1 MEKFFS
7 SLKISADKSMLVTGS
22 IAAGLI
28 MLLAVFVAVQVFARC
43 ILGLHIQGL
52 FELCSYSL
60 IVFTFLSAAYTLR
73 QGKHISVEILLQFIS
88 ERQKDALGIVVSIV
102 SLAFSGILMYS
113 AWIWAS
119 KAFASS
125 VSTISE
131 IPVPKGVLIS
141 SIVLGAFLLFIQT
154 IRNIAEK
161 IQRMRRK
168 TDHASVSRARI
179 KERLGAYPLLYVI
192 LIALSLW
199 IAVQVDLM
207 WGISL
212 FTLVLLFSG
221 MPVFMALGLA
231 GGVGL
236 YLLTGKGAFRQ
247 IPFFAYQA
255 VDSFP
260 LTCLPLFII
269 AGVILENGKVV
280 ERVFSL
286 FEYFSGRFHAAPLV
300 VTILVGGFFC
310 AISGS
315 SVATTSIVAAV
326 ALPILARKGYGKA
339 ISSGVVSGATIGTVI
354 PPSVGYILY
363 GVITGESIGQLFMAG
378 ILPGAII
385 FGSYCLYVVLKGA
398 FRKKSL
404 FEGGK
409 IPHQIQTE
417 RPSLKEKGKAFKGAL
432 WGLFAPVFVLGGIYA
447 GIFTPSEAAA
457 VMVLYAILVTVVF
470 MKTLTLKKLWPCILS
485 GAEISSMILLIIVGA
500 RIFGAVTSQLRI
512 AADLVNFA
520 NTTGLSPYATL
531 ALVSLLLF
539 IFGMFLDSASIMVIT
554 LPVFYP
560 LITSV
565 GFSSL
570 WFGVFFIVMLE
581 VGLLT
586 PPVGLNLFL
595 IYGISG
601 FPLQK
606 VIRGALPFLLIMLLC
621 LLLFVIFPETVTW
634 LPATMLK

>member
-1 MEKFFS
+1 MKKFFS
-7 SLKISADKSMLVTGS
+7 YLETSADKSVFLTGS
-22 IAAGLI
+22 VAAGLI
-28 MLLAVFVAVQVFARC
+28 MLLAVFIGIQVFARC
-43 ILGLHIQGL
+43 ILGVHIQGL

-60 IVFTFLSAAYTLR
+60 IIFTFLSAAYTLR
-73 QGKHISVEILLQFIS
+73 QKRHISVEMLIQFIP
-88 ERQKDALGIVVSIV
+88 EKQKDVLNIAVAIVA
-102 SLAFSGILMYS
+102 LAFLVVLMYS
-113 AWIWAS
+113 GWIWAS
-119 KAFASS
+119 KSFASS
-125 VSTISE
+125 VSTVSE
-131 IPVPKGVLIS
+131 VPVPKGVLIS
-141 SIVLGAFLLFIQT
+141 SIVFGAFLLLIQT
-154 IRNIAEK
+154 LRRIAESIGAIRHK
-161 IQRMRRK
+161 TGHAPVKHTRMR
-168 TDHASVSRARI
+168 DSVA
-179 KERLGAYPLLYVI
+179 LYPVLYIIMLV
-192 LIALSLW
+192 ASLW
-199 IAVQVDLM
+199 IAVQFDLM
-207 WGISL
+207 WGICF

-231 GGVGL
+231 GCVGL
-236 YLLTGKGAFRQ
+236 YLLMGKGAFRQ

-255 VDSFP
+255 VNSFP

-269 AGVILENGKVV
+269 AGVIMENGKVV
-280 ERVFSL
+280 QRVFSL

-326 ALPILARKGYGKA
+326 ALPILIREGYGRS
-339 ISSGVVSGATIGTVI
+339 ISSGVVAGATIGTVI

-363 GVITGESIGQLFMAG
+363 GVITGESIGQLFVAG

-385 FGSYCLYVVLKGA
+385 FGSYCLYVILLGSLK
-398 FRKKSL
+398 KKSI

-409 IPHQIQTE
+409 IPNKSQL
-417 RPSLKEKGKAFKGAL
+417 RKPSLKERGKALKGAL

-447 GIFTPSEAAA
+447 GIFTASEAAA

-470 MKTLTLKKLWPCILS
+470 MKTLTLKKLWPCVLK
-485 GAEISSMILLIIVGA
+485 GAEISSMILMIIVGA

-554 LPVFYP
+554 LPIFYP
-560 LITSV
+560 LIMSA

-581 VGLLT
+581 IGLLT

-601 FPLQK
+601 FPLQN
-606 VIRGALPFLLIMLLC
+606 VIKGSLPFLLIMLLC